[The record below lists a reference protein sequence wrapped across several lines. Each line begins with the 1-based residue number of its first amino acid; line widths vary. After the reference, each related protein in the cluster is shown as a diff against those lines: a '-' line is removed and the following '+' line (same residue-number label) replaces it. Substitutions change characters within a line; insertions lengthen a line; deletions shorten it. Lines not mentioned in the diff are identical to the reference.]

1 MANTEMDKPLATPS
15 HDDDIRIRQAGI
27 DDLSAIFH
35 LGERLFTPKDVS
47 NLYRTWNEFEVTGL
61 FNSEPEFMLVATA
74 GKKKV
79 VGFALGSLIE
89 KKRSAWTYGHLVW
102 LGVHPR
108 YARTGIASQLFDRF
122 RKVMEKAEVRILI
135 VDTQAD
141 NAAAIRFFERKGF
154 VNPIDH
160 VYMTLNLDTPS

>member
-1 MANTEMDKPLATPS
+1 MKAYEPGSSEP
-15 HDDDIRIRQAGI
+15 DIKIREARI
-27 DDLSAIFH
+27 DDLAAIFH
-35 LGERLFTPKDVS
+35 LGEKVLTPKDVS
-47 NLYRTWNEFEVTGL
+47 NLYRTWDEYEVTGL
-61 FNSEPEFMLVATA
+61 FNSEPEYMLVAIA
-74 GKKKV
+74 EKKKL
-79 VGFALGSLIE
+79 VGFALGSVID

-141 NAAAIRFFERKGF
+141 NEAAIRFFERKGF

-160 VYMTLNLDTPS
+160 VYLTLNLETTS